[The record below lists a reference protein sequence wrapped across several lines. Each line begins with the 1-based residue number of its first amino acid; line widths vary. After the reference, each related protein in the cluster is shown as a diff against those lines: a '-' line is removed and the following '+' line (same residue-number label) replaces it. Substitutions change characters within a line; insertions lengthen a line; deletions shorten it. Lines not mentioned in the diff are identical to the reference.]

1 MRLSETELNAIK
13 EVFRNTFQNGVVYL
27 FGSRVD
33 DSKKGGDIDLYI
45 MPANKENIAE
55 KKIDFLVKLK
65 QRIGEQKVDIV
76 ISDGDNR
83 SIDIIAKK
91 EGVIICQI

>member
-1 MRLSETELNAIK
+1 MRLSEFEINAIN
-13 EVFRNTFQNGVVYL
+13 EVFINTFYKGSVYL
-27 FGSRVD
+27 FGSRAN

-45 MPANKENIAE
+45 IPHDKENVAE

-76 ISDGDNR
+76 ISEDDNR
-83 SIDIIAKK
+83 AIDIIAKE
-91 EGVIICQI
+91 EGVIICQN